1 MSDKEVLANL
11 CTVLDEEHA
20 AAIVAHRRH
29 TIKKPLT
36 AYAAKLLAK
45 RLAEYG
51 DANAAAD
58 IMVEKCWQ
66 GFDKA
71 WVKDRGLMIHTN
83 PSPKRPT
90 MADFTAEI
98 LGGNNEYDR
107 HH

>member
-11 CTVLDEEHA
+11 STVLDEEHA

-58 IMVEKCWQ
+58 IMIERTWQ
-66 GFDKA
+66 GFSCEWLKG
-71 WVKDRGLMIHTN
+71 RGLATHTN
-83 PSPKRPT
+83 PAPYRGT
-90 MADFTAEI
+90 MSDLGDLFTGADHERI
-98 LGGNNEYDR
+98 IN
-107 HH
+107 